1 MIVQLDAARLVAWI
15 LAIIAIAAALA
26 IVLTAIRLRR
36 PALALVAA
44 APVLFGLAGV
54 AFHTVVPAP
63 SHAVAVITGLLV
75 ALLGIVGGSP
85 ITVAV
90 LALSARAT
98 GSAPTV
104 PGEHGG
110 IVVDEGTPPIVH
122 HAEVLRGGTII
133 GYLERLALIA
143 AIVLGRLEI
152 VAVLIAVKG
161 LGRFSELDSP
171 EKRERFIIGT
181 LVSLVWA
188 GACALLI
195 VL

>member
-1 MIVQLDAARLVAWI
+1 MIVQVVLWV
-15 LAIIAIAAALA
+15 LAIIVIAAALA
-26 IVLTAIRLRR
+26 ICITAIRFRK
-36 PALALVAA
+36 PSLALLAA
-44 APVLFGLAGV
+44 LPVIAGLVGLAFRTGIPAPNNGV
-54 AFHTVVPAP
+54 AVVGG
-63 SHAVAVITGLLV
+63 ILL

-85 ITVAV
+85 ITIAV
-90 LALSARAT
+90 LGFSNRGA
-98 GSAPTV
+98 GSTTTV
-104 PGEHGG
+104 EGHHGG
-110 IVVDEGTPPIVH
+110 IVVNEGTAPETRRS
-122 HAEVLRGGTII
+122 EVLRGGTII

-143 AIVLGRLEI
+143 AIVLGHLEI

-171 EKRERFIIGT
+171 EIRERFIIGT

>member
-1 MIVQLDAARLVAWI
+1 VIVQVVLWV
-15 LAIIAIAAALA
+15 LAIAVIAGALA
-26 IVLTAIRLRR
+26 VSVVAIRLHK
-36 PALALVAA
+36 PSLALFSA
-44 APVLFGLAGV
+44 APVIAGLVGV
-54 AFHTVVPAP
+54 AFRLGVPAP
-63 SHAVAVITGLLV
+63 SNAVAVVGGILL
-75 ALLGIVGGSP
+75 ALLGVVGGSP

-90 LALSARAT
+90 LGFSGRGA
-98 GSAPTV
+98 GSTPAV
-104 PGEHGG
+104 DGEHGG
-110 IVVDEGTPPIVH
+110 IVVDEGTPPEVRR
-122 HAEVLRGGTII
+122 AEVLRGGMII

-171 EKRERFIIGT
+171 EIRERFIIGT
-181 LVSLVWA
+181 LVSLIWA

>member
-1 MIVQLDAARLVAWI
+1 MIVQVVLWI
-15 LAIIAIAAALA
+15 LAIVVIATAVA
-26 IVLTAIRLRR
+26 ICITAIRFRR
-36 PALALVAA
+36 PSLALLAA
-44 APVLFGLAGV
+44 LPVIAGLVGLAFRTG
-54 AFHTVVPAP
+54 VPAP
-63 SHAVAVITGLLV
+63 SNSVAVIGGILL
-75 ALLGIVGGSP
+75 ALLGVVGGNP

-90 LALSARAT
+90 LEFSRR
-98 GSAPTV
+98 GSGSTTTV
-104 PGEHGG
+104 DGDHGG
-110 IVVDEGTPPIVH
+110 IVVDEGSPAETRR
-122 HAEVLRGGTII
+122 AEVLRGGTII

-171 EKRERFIIGT
+171 EIRERFIIGT

>member
-1 MIVQLDAARLVAWI
+1 MIVQVVLWI
-15 LAIIAIAAALA
+15 LAIAVIAAALA
-26 IVLTAIRLRR
+26 TCITAIRFRQ
-36 PALALVAA
+36 PSLALLAA
-44 APVLFGLAGV
+44 IPVIAGLVGLAFRTG
-54 AFHTVVPAP
+54 VPAP
-63 SHAVAVITGLLV
+63 SDAVAVVAGILL
-75 ALLGIVGGSP
+75 ALLGVVGGSP

-90 LALSARAT
+90 LGFSSR

-104 PGEHGG
+104 DGTHGG
-110 IVVDEGTPPIVH
+110 IVVSEGIAPEIRR
-122 HAEVLRGGTII
+122 AEVLRGGTII

-143 AIVLGRLEI
+143 AIVLGHLEI

-171 EKRERFIIGT
+171 EIRERFIIGT
-181 LVSLVWA
+181 LVSLIWA

>member
-1 MIVQLDAARLVAWI
+1 MIVQVLLWI
-15 LAIIAIAAALA
+15 LASAVIAAALA
-26 IVLTAIRLRR
+26 LCITAIRFRKSS
-36 PALALVAA
+36 LALLAVL
-44 APVLFGLAGV
+44 PVLAGLVGLA
-54 AFHTVVPAP
+54 FHSGVPAP
-63 SHAVAVITGLLV
+63 SNAVAVVAGILL

-85 ITVAV
+85 ITIAV
-90 LALSARAT
+90 LGFSSR
-98 GSAPTV
+98 GSGSTPAV
-104 PGEHGG
+104 EGEHGG
-110 IVVDEGTPPIVH
+110 IVVNEGIAPEIRR
-122 HAEVLRGGTII
+122 AEVLRGGTII

-143 AIVLGRLEI
+143 AIVLGHLEI

-171 EKRERFIIGT
+171 EIRERFIIGT

>member
-1 MIVQLDAARLVAWI
+1 MIVQVVLWI
-15 LAIIAIAAALA
+15 LAIVVIAAALA
-26 IVLTAIRLRR
+26 ICITAIRFTRSS
-36 PALALVAA
+36 LALLAA
-44 APVLFGLAGV
+44 IPVIAGLIGLAFRSG
-54 AFHTVVPAP
+54 VPAP
-63 SHAVAVITGLLV
+63 SNSVAVVAGILL

-85 ITVAV
+85 ITIAV
-90 LALSARAT
+90 LGYSNR
-98 GSAPTV
+98 GSTPTV
-104 PGEHGG
+104 KGAHGG
-110 IVVDEGTPPIVH
+110 IVVSEGVAPEIH
-122 HAEVLRGGTII
+122 RAEVLRGGTII

-143 AIVLGRLEI
+143 AVILGHLEI

-171 EKRERFIIGT
+171 EIRERFIIGT

>member
-1 MIVQLDAARLVAWI
+1 MIVQVVLWV
-15 LAIIAIAAALA
+15 LAIIVIAAALA
-26 IVLTAIRLRR
+26 ICITAIRFRK
-36 PALALVAA
+36 PSLALLAA
-44 APVLFGLAGV
+44 LPVIAGLVGLAFRTEIPAPNNGV
-54 AFHTVVPAP
+54 AVVGG
-63 SHAVAVITGLLV
+63 ILL

-85 ITVAV
+85 ITIAV
-90 LALSARAT
+90 LGFSNRGA
-98 GSAPTV
+98 GSTTTV
-104 PGEHGG
+104 EGDHGG
-110 IVVDEGTPPIVH
+110 IVVNEGTAPETRRS
-122 HAEVLRGGTII
+122 EVLRGGTII

-143 AIVLGRLEI
+143 AIVLGHLEI

-171 EKRERFIIGT
+171 EIRERFIIGT

>member
-1 MIVQLDAARLVAWI
+1 MIVQVVLWI
-15 LAIIAIAAALA
+15 LAVVVIAAALA
-26 IVLTAIRLRR
+26 ICISAIRFRK
-36 PALALVAA
+36 PSLALLAA
-44 APVLFGLAGV
+44 LPVFVGLVGLA
-54 AFHTVVPAP
+54 FRTTVPAP
-63 SHAVAVITGLLV
+63 DNAVAVVAGILL

-85 ITVAV
+85 ITIAV
-90 LALSARAT
+90 LGFSSRGA
-98 GSAPTV
+98 GSTPAIE
-104 PGEHGG
+104 GEHGG
-110 IVVDEGTPPIVH
+110 IVVDEGIAPEIR

-143 AIVLGRLEI
+143 AIVLGHLEI

-171 EKRERFIIGT
+171 EIRERFIIGT

>member
-1 MIVQLDAARLVAWI
+1 MIVQVVLWV
-15 LAIIAIAAALA
+15 LAIIVIAAALA
-26 IVLTAIRLRR
+26 ICITAIRFRK
-36 PALALVAA
+36 PSLALLAA
-44 APVLFGLAGV
+44 LPVIAGLVGLAFRTGIPAPNHGV
-54 AFHTVVPAP
+54 AVVGG
-63 SHAVAVITGLLV
+63 ILL

-85 ITVAV
+85 ITIAV
-90 LALSARAT
+90 LGFSNRGARST
-98 GSAPTV
+98 TTV
-104 PGEHGG
+104 EGDHGG
-110 IVVDEGTPPIVH
+110 IVVNEGTAPETRRS
-122 HAEVLRGGTII
+122 EVLRGGTII

-143 AIVLGRLEI
+143 AIVLGHLEI

-171 EKRERFIIGT
+171 EIRERFIIGT

>member
-1 MIVQLDAARLVAWI
+1 MIVQVVLWV
-15 LAIIAIAAALA
+15 LAIIVIAAALA
-26 IVLTAIRLRR
+26 ICITAIRFRK
-36 PALALVAA
+36 PSLALLAA
-44 APVLFGLAGV
+44 LPVIAGLVGLAFRTEIPAPNSGV
-54 AFHTVVPAP
+54 AVVGG
-63 SHAVAVITGLLV
+63 ILL

-85 ITVAV
+85 ITIAV
-90 LALSARAT
+90 LGFSNRGA
-98 GSAPTV
+98 GSTTTV
-104 PGEHGG
+104 EGDHGG
-110 IVVDEGTPPIVH
+110 IVVNEGTAPETRRS
-122 HAEVLRGGTII
+122 EVLRGGTII

-143 AIVLGRLEI
+143 AIVLGHLEI

-171 EKRERFIIGT
+171 EIRERFIIGT

>member
-1 MIVQLDAARLVAWI
+1 MIVQIVAWI
-15 LAIIAIAAALA
+15 LAIVVIAAALA
-26 IVLTAIRLRR
+26 ISVTAIRFRR
-36 PALALVAA
+36 PALALLATI
-44 APVLFGLAGV
+44 PVVIGLTGI
-54 AFHTVVPAP
+54 AFHAMVPAP
-63 SHAVAVITGLLV
+63 SHAVAVIAGILV
-75 ALLGIVGGSP
+75 ALLGTVAGSP

-90 LALSARAT
+90 LAMSARGN
-98 GSAPTV
+98 GSTPVV

-110 IVVDEGTPPIVH
+110 IVVAEATAGGIHST
-122 HAEVLRGGTII
+122 EVLRGGTVI

-143 AIVLGRLEI
+143 AIVLGRLEV
-152 VAVLIAVKG
+152 VAVLVAVKG

-181 LVSLVWA
+181 LTSLVWA

>member
-1 MIVQLDAARLVAWI
+1 
-15 LAIIAIAAALA
+15 
-26 IVLTAIRLRR
+26 
-36 PALALVAA
+36 
-44 APVLFGLAGV
+44 
-54 AFHTVVPAP
+54 
-63 SHAVAVITGLLV
+63 VAVIAGILV
-75 ALLGIVGGSP
+75 ALLGTVAGSP
-85 ITVAV
+85 ITIAV
-90 LALSARAT
+90 LAMSARGS

-110 IVVDEGTPPIVH
+110 IVVDEATASGVH
-122 HAEVLRGGTII
+122 HAEVLRGGTVI

-143 AIVLGRLEI
+143 AIVLGRLEV

-181 LVSLVWA
+181 LTSLVWA

>member
-1 MIVQLDAARLVAWI
+1 MIVQVVLWV
-15 LAIIAIAAALA
+15 LAIIVIAAALA
-26 IVLTAIRLRR
+26 ICITAIRFRK
-36 PALALVAA
+36 PSLALLAA
-44 APVLFGLAGV
+44 LPVIAGLVGLAFRTGIPAPNHGV
-54 AFHTVVPAP
+54 AVVGG
-63 SHAVAVITGLLV
+63 ILL

-85 ITVAV
+85 ITIAV
-90 LALSARAT
+90 LGFSNRGA
-98 GSAPTV
+98 GSTTTV
-104 PGEHGG
+104 EGHHGG
-110 IVVDEGTPPIVH
+110 IVVNEGTAPETRRS
-122 HAEVLRGGTII
+122 EVLRGGTII

-143 AIVLGRLEI
+143 AIVLGHLEI

-171 EKRERFIIGT
+171 EIRERFIIGT